1 MKQLTL
7 TTASKN
13 SIEAHV
19 FTPDQNNGSI
29 VLINSATGVKQQV
42 YFSFAQYLS
51 EHGFTVITYDY
62 SGIGLSKPEDLTRCS
77 ASMRTWGTED
87 YKAVTDYIKTHFQD
101 YRKYLLG
108 HSVGALIVGLNEDS
122 VMFEEFAFV
131 GAQNAFVGHLNWK
144 TKIEACLGFGIAQ
157 PFFTSLMGYFPAQWF
172 GLGESLPKNCAYDW
186 RILILNRKS
195 TGALLKTAKDYS
207 ERLTQKTLVIR
218 AEDDRWLTEKAVNS
232 LLNDTYSHL
241 KPIHR
246 LIRTSESEAGKIG
259 HVNFFRSYNRKLWT
273 IILNEWMHEKQSD

>member
-7 TTASKN
+7 TTAGKN

-51 EHGFTVITYDY
+51 GYGFTVITYDY
-62 SGIGLSKPEDLTRCS
+62 SGIGLSKPEDLTKCS

-241 KPIHR
+241 KPVHR